1 MSGLFV
7 GSSPWTDGLG
17 AGPSCKCRARLVHCK
32 LFSECVLWLRMRR
45 CRPPPSRVPTG
56 AGPGS
61 GNVHRWPGAGL
72 WRVII
77 GPHRFHPSRVH
88 APLSGCRSIMGDR
101 HRGCRFAR
109 PPANFCDPY
118 RGRPV
123 GPHHVVTRRHRG
135 HPDLRVRRI
144 RPLGVHP
151 PQTAPPG
158 RARHPPTTRPEGAE
172 EISRGSSEAT
182 TPSHPPPT
190 NRCTPRGVP
199 ERGIC

>member
-1 MSGLFV
+1 MSIQTFPRGASGWASRKETVSGLFV

-45 CRPPPSRVPTG
+45 CRPPPSQVPTR
-56 AGPGS
+56 AGPGL
-61 GNVHRWPGAGL
+61 GIPLVGWEC
-72 WRVII
+72 WVII

-123 GPHHVVTRRHRG
+123 ST
-135 HPDLRVRRI
+135 D
-144 RPLGVHP
+144 
-151 PQTAPPG
+151 A
-158 RARHPPTTRPEGAE
+158 
-172 EISRGSSEAT
+172 S
-182 TPSHPPPT
+182 
-190 NRCTPRGVP
+190 
-199 ERGIC
+199 